1 MKVVPLLDQRI
12 SQAEFAELVG
22 ISEARVSQLVGE
34 GLFARGETAHQWLLG
49 YCERMRDIAAGRMSQ
64 EFGGL
69 DLVQE
74 RAALAR
80 SQREGV
86 DIKNA
91 VALGQF
97 APIELLTAVL
107 ATASQSIAD
116 RFEALPGALHK
127 VCPLPAEGRIAL
139 ETALAAARNDW
150 MRSTI
155 ALAVE
160 ALESDEEEL
169 PT

>member
-1 MKVVPLLDQRI
+1 MPIQ
-12 SQAEFAELVG
+12 QAEFAELVG
-22 ISEARVSQLVGE
+22 ISPAKVSQLVADGVIV
-34 GLFARGETAHQWLLG
+34 RGQTAHAWILD
-49 YCERMRDIAAGRMSQ
+49 YCERLREVAAGRASG
-64 EFGGL
+64 EAGGL

-80 SQREGV
+80 AQREGV

-91 VALGQF
+91 IARGQY

-127 VCPLPAEGRIAL
+127 VCPLPVEGRNAL
-139 ETALAAARNDW
+139 ETALASARNDW
-150 MRSTI
+150 LRSTA

-160 ALESDEEEL
+160 ALEEDDDEEDGQGGV
-169 PT
+169 PA